1 MYSVIIKN
9 GQEQEQL
16 IHSPY
21 VDNLKIEDAKIVKSV
36 DDIDSFSFL
45 IYPNNQGYNNLK
57 YLTTQVEVINER
69 TGITLFRGRILEPQD
84 TMNDSGLIVRE
95 VVCASELS
103 YLQDSVQK
111 WGKWQNLTPKQ
122 FFTALIN
129 EHNSQVEA
137 HKRFTVGNVDVT
149 NSTDNV
155 YRYTSDETNTYDTI
169 KDKLLDRLGGEL
181 QIRYQNGVRYLDY
194 LQKIGQKGSQK
205 IELSNNLKS
214 ISRSIDPSEIITVL
228 KPLGN
233 QLEQPDDDSSASDPR
248 LTIESVNGGSSYL
261 RDEAKIQQFG
271 IRVGAIVWDDVT
283 LASNLLSKGRQF
295 LVEQKTALIKYQIE
309 AIDLAPIG
317 LAIDSFECGW
327 RYDVYNPLMGIDEEL
342 RVIGQTIDINDPTGS
357 VLSIGDK
364 ILTQE
369 QYNQMLRKQIKS
381 TDDLRTQLAN
391 QSRSFVVLQNELK
404 ETERQLTVLREQV
417 ESGSGEVEGQIT
429 ALIEEVQ
436 DLVTEIGTLAESI
449 PSDETM
455 ANIATRLSELE
466 LFKTNQTLLNEQQA
480 IINSVQETI
489 NEQQTII
496 NENQETINGQQE
508 LLNLDFEARI
518 SALETPQE

>member
-1 MYSVIIKN
+1 MYVVYLKQTNDAKTEI
-9 GQEQEQL
+9 
-16 IHSPY
+16 IHSPGNDSIKLFETKIIKD
-21 VDNLKIEDAKIVKSV
+21 VDS
-36 DDIDSFSFL
+36 IDSFRFL
-45 IYPNNQGYNNLK
+45 IYQNHPAYNKLS
-57 YLTTQVEVINER
+57 YLTAQVEIINEQN
-69 TGITLFRGRILEPQD
+69 GKQIFKGRVLEPEDQMTSD
-84 TMNDSGLIVRE
+84 GEFYKE
-95 VVCASELS
+95 VVCEGELS
-103 YLQDSVQK
+103 YLHDSLQK

-155 YRYTSDETNTYDTI
+155 YRYTNDDVSTYETI
-169 KDKLLDRLGGEL
+169 KDKLIDRLGGEL

-194 LQKIGQKGSQK
+194 LQKIGQKGTQR
-205 IELSNNLKS
+205 IELSVNLKS
-214 ISRSIDPSEIITVL
+214 ISRSIDPSELITVL

-233 QLEQPDDDSSASDPR
+233 QLEQEDDDSSASTPR
-248 LTIESVNGGSSYL
+248 LTIESVNGGNPYL
-261 RDEAKIQQFG
+261 RDEGKIQQFG
-271 IRVGAIVWDDVT
+271 VRVGAVVWGDVT

-295 LVEQKTALIKYQIE
+295 LAEQKTALIKYQID
-309 AIDLAPIG
+309 AVDLAPIN
-317 LAIDSFECGW
+317 LAVDHFECGW
-327 RYDVYNPLMGIDEEL
+327 WYDVYNPLMGIEEEL

-369 QYNQMLRKQIKS
+369 QYNALLRKQIKS

-417 ESGSGEVEGQIT
+417 ESGSGDVEGQIT

-436 DLVTEIGTLAESI
+436 DLVTEIGALANSI
-449 PSDETM
+449 PSSETM
-455 ANIATRLSELE
+455 TALSTRLDKLE

-480 IINSVQETI
+480 TINSAQETI
-489 NEQQTII
+489 NE
-496 NENQETINGQQE
+496 QQE